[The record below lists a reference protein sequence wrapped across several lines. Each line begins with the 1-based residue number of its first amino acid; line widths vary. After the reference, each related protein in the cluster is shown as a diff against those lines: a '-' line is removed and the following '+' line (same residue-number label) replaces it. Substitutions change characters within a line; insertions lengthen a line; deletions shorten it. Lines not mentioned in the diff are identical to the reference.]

1 MVLLASCVVPDS
13 VAVTTSAD
21 YDYLSG
27 PLLPPFDL
35 GPDNGYGVAVTA
47 TYETR
52 PAVQRLAA
60 LPGGVVVEYVAVPPF
75 PVAPTVECVLVDPAG
90 VEEQVLAVDPATSG
104 VSWWVW
110 LVLACVVASGAAMAW
125 KWAREP

>member
-60 LPGGVVVEYVAVPPF
+60 LPGGVVVEYVEVPPF
-75 PVAPTVECVLVDPAG
+75 PVPPIIECVLVDPAG
-90 VEEQVLAVDPATSG
+90 VEEQVLAVQPAASG

>member
-13 VAVTTSAD
+13 VSVTTSAD

-52 PAVQRLAA
+52 PAVSRPAQ
-60 LPGGVVVEYVAVPPF
+60 LPAGVVVEYLEVPAF
-75 PVAPTVECVLVDPAG
+75 PVVPTFQCVLEVDAFG
-90 VEEQVLAVDPATSG
+90 LEQALTVQPATSG

-110 LVLACVVASGAAMAW
+110 LVLACVVASGAAMVL

>member
-90 VEEQVLAVDPATSG
+90 VEEQVLAVQPAASG

>member
-13 VAVTTSAD
+13 VSVTTSAD

-52 PAVQRLAA
+52 PSPARLAP
-60 LPGGVVVEYVAVPPF
+60 LPGGVVVEYVTVPPF
-75 PVAPTVECVLVDPAG
+75 PVPPAFECVLVDPAG
-90 VEEQVLAVDPATSG
+90 VEQQVLAVQPAASG

>member
-13 VAVTTSAD
+13 VSVTTSAD

-27 PLLPPFDL
+27 PMLPPFDL

-52 PAVQRLAA
+52 PAVERVVG
-60 LPGGVVVEYVAVPPF
+60 LPGGVVVEYLEVPAF
-75 PVAPTVECVLVDPAG
+75 PVAPTFQCVLEVDAFG
-90 VEEQVLAVDPATSG
+90 LEQALAVDPATSG

-110 LVLACVVASGAAMAW
+110 LVLAVVVASGAAMAW